1 MAMKDHIASVFS
13 GSNSAYLADLYAQ
26 WVEDPHSVDPSFS
39 ELFVAMDDA
48 QHIIT
53 KDARGASWSPRPLT
67 EVEIEGDEAVNTDAP
82 KTEKSIKGQITQAA
96 YDSIRAIQLINAYRV
111 FGHQYAQLDP
121 LQLEQ
126 RPLVVE
132 LDPQRYGFTAQDMNR
147 LIFIGNNA
155 APFLSKEIH
164 PLREII
170 AGLQKV
176 YCRSIAWEYMYLQ
189 DNEQR
194 QWLKQKIEK
203 LGSVTLVSDDKKR
216 ILQQLTEAVGF
227 EAFCQKRYVGVKRF
241 GLDGGEVTIPAL
253 HALIRQA
260 VTQYDVKSIAMGMA
274 HRGRLNVLT
283 NVIGKPFVALFHEFS
298 GGSYKPD
305 GIPGAA
311 DVKYHLG
318 YRKKVEVAGKEV
330 ELSLAFNP
338 SHLEAVGAVVEGQVR
353 AEQDRDHQ
361 KHLAVL
367 LHGDA
372 AFAGQGVVYE
382 ILAMSQLPGYETG
395 GTIHVVTN
403 NQIGFTTQPDVAFS
417 GYYGTDVGKVAR
429 APIIHVNGDDPEAV
443 VKVMQLAVDFQ
454 AQFATD
460 VIIDLV
466 CYRRNGHNE
475 SDEPAFT
482 QPLMY
487 QAIRKRETI
496 YKIYADKLAREGIL
510 VTSESE
516 KNWNLFQ
523 EYLQSS
529 YKASEDY
536 RVNEMQWV
544 TSEWREMKWR
554 GQDRQETPTAISEE
568 IAQTIGKALSSYA
581 EGFECHPKLIR
592 QLEAKAQM
600 FASKGGIDWATGE
613 ALAFGSLLIEGHPV
627 RMTGQD
633 CQRGTFSHRNA
644 VLFDQIT
651 QQPYILLNH
660 IQPEQAKLDI
670 YNSFLSEFA
679 VLGFEYGYSC
689 TNPNTLVLWEAQF
702 GDFANG
708 AQIIIDQFI
717 SAGESK
723 WLQMSGLVLLLPHS
737 QEGQGAEHSS
747 ARLERFLQLCGDD
760 NMQVCNITTPAN
772 YFHALRRQMKRNYRQ
787 PLVIMSP
794 KSLLRHK
801 LAQSPLSAF
810 TDNTC
815 FMPVINEVDPV
826 VSDKSKVKRVVLCS
840 GKVYYDLWMRRLDM
854 RCELQFEQVALVR
867 IEQLYPFPER
877 ELSDILSQYPNAEI
891 VWCQEEPENMGAWNF
906 VDRKIEKILRI
917 LNHKSPCVQYTGRL
931 PAASPATGL
940 SSVYKTEQE
949 TLIDEALGHKKA

>member
-1 MAMKDHIASVFS
+1 MKDHIASAFS
-13 GSNSAYLADLYAQ
+13 GSNGAYLADLYAQ
-26 WVEDPHSVDPSFS
+26 WVKDPNSVDSSFS
-39 ELFVAMDDA
+39 DLFMALDDA
-48 QHIIT
+48 QHIIA
-53 KDARGASWSPRPLT
+53 KDAMGASWTPRPLIDVGMQ
-67 EVEIEGDEAVNTDAP
+67 EDKKGGVASKID
-82 KTEKSIKGQITQAA
+82 KSLKEQIIQAA
-96 YDSIRAIQLINAYRV
+96 NDSIRTIQLINAYRA

-121 LQLEQ
+121 LHLNQKSFVE
-126 RPLVVE
+126 E

-147 LIFIGNNA
+147 LIFIGKNT
-155 APFLSKEIH
+155 APFLSKDIH
-164 PLREII
+164 SLREII
-170 AGLQKV
+170 AGLQRV

-189 DNEQR
+189 DNGQR
-194 QWLKQKIEK
+194 QWFKQRVEK
-203 LGSVTLVSDDKKR
+203 LGSITLASADKKR
-216 ILQQLTEAVGF
+216 ILQQLIEAVGF

-241 GLDGGEVTIPAL
+241 GLDGSEVTIPAL

-260 VTQYDVKSIAMGMA
+260 VTQYDIKSIHMGMA

-298 GGSYKPD
+298 GNSYKPD

-318 YRKKVEVAGKEV
+318 YRQQVEVDGKEV
-330 ELSLAFNP
+330 ELALAFNP

-353 AEQDRDHQ
+353 AEQDRDGH

-382 ILAMSQLPGYETG
+382 ILAMSQLPGYATG
-395 GTIHVVTN
+395 GTIHIITN
-403 NQIGFTTQPDVAFS
+403 NQIGFTTRPDAAFS
-417 GYYGTDVGKVAR
+417 GYYATDVGKVAR

-443 VKVMQLAVDFQ
+443 AKVMQLAVDFQ

-460 VIIDLV
+460 IIIDLV

-487 QAIRKRETI
+487 QAIRKHDTV
-496 YKIYADKLAREGIL
+496 YKIYADKLAHEG
-510 VTSESE
+510 VVPASESE
-516 KNWNLFQ
+516 NNWSAFQ
-523 EYLQSS
+523 EYLQAS
-529 YKASEDY
+529 YQASQDY
-536 RVNEMQWV
+536 RVNEIEWL
-544 TSEWREMKWR
+544 TSEWRSMKWR
-554 GQDRQETPTAISEE
+554 GQDRQEAATAISMD
-568 IAQTIGKALSSYA
+568 IAQKVGRAISSYA
-581 EGFECHPKLIR
+581 DGFGCHPKLIR

-600 FASKGGIDWATGE
+600 FATGEGIDWATGE
-613 ALAFGSLLIEGHPV
+613 ALAFGSLLLEGHPV
-627 RMTGQD
+627 RLSGQD

-644 VLFDQIT
+644 VLFDQKT
-651 QQPYILLNH
+651 QQPYVLLNH
-660 IQPEQAKLDI
+660 IQPEQAQLDI

-689 TNPNTLVLWEAQF
+689 TNSNALVLWEAQF

-760 NMQVCNITTPAN
+760 NMQVCNFTTPAN
-772 YFHALRRQMKRNYRQ
+772 YFHGLRRQLKRNYRQ
-787 PLVIMSP
+787 PLVVMSP

-801 LAQSPLSAF
+801 LAQSPLSDF
-810 TDNTC
+810 IDQTQ
-815 FMPVINEVDPV
+815 FMPVIDEVDPMLCAK
-826 VSDKSKVKRVVLCS
+826 DKVKRVVLCS
-840 GKVYYDLWMRRLDM
+840 GKVYYDLWAHRLHM
-854 RCELQFEQVALVR
+854 RCELQPEQVALVR
-867 IEQLYPFPER
+867 LEQLYPFPAQ
-877 ELSDILSQYPNAEI
+877 ELSNILAQYSNAEV

-906 VDRKIEKILRI
+906 VDRKIEKLLRVV
-917 LNHKSPCVQYTGRL
+917 NHKATSVEYAGRVA
-931 PAASPATGL
+931 AASPATGI
-940 SSVYKTEQE
+940 SSIYKAEQE
-949 TLIDEALGHKKA
+949 ALIDQALGHKKN